1 LVTEYE
7 QLLTGMLTERKEKLE
22 ALKAAKGNNKKKI
35 EVLLTEISFVEMELE
50 RYRRGMTLF
59 RSKELPRVGRWGQP
73 EPSQRSEAPP

>member
-35 EVLLTEISFVEMELE
+35 EVLLTEISFVEVELE
-50 RYRRGMTLF
+50 RYRHGMTLF
-59 RSKELPRVGRWGQP
+59 RSKELPRVGRWGRP
-73 EPSQRSEAPP
+73 EPSQHGEAPP